1 MSEPAAI
8 LALGGSL
15 RARST
20 SAALLRV
27 AARLAPPAA
36 VVHVTEAIGRVPL
49 FDIDVELAGVPPEV
63 AVLRDELER
72 AEAVL
77 VCSPEYAHGVPG
89 ALKNALD
96 WLVGVGLGR
105 RPVGIV
111 NPSATSTHAFASLQE
126 ILATMDG
133 VLVLDAVVAIPP
145 GLRAKDDEAL
155 YLDPDVSGILRGC
168 LAALTAAA
176 VSARREPRAEG

>member
-1 MSEPAAI
+1 VTEPIRI

-27 AARLAPPAA
+27 AARLAEPAA

-49 FDIDVELAGVPPEV
+49 FDIDVELAGVPAEV
-63 AVLRDELER
+63 AVLRGELER

-89 ALKNALD
+89 AFKNALD

-111 NPSATSTHAFASLQE
+111 NPSASSTHAFASLQE

-133 VLVLDAVVAIPP
+133 ELVPAAMVAIPP
-145 GLRAKDDEAL
+145 GLRAKDDDGLLA
-155 YLDPDVSGILRGC
+155 DDVVTGVLRGC
-168 LAALTAAA
+168 LAALVAA
-176 VSARREPRAEG
+176 VSARREPRAEA